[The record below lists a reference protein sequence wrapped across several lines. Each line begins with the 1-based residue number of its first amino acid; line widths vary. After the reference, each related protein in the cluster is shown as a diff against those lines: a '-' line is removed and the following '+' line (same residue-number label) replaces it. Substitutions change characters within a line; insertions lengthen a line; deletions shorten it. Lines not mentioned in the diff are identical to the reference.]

1 MDNITIVETFSAL
14 LLLSKSREHLS
25 CHIYRTCARRGA
37 CLTNSFFPL
46 HWRHFFRNWPKSK
59 RKDSTRPK
67 KQEALKIL
75 YVPLTLPIC
84 VQTILVETSVLWSWQ
99 NITLASWLTNGS
111 FFFIFLNQQLLG
123 NLSKVLCR
131 DFVIFPF
138 VTCIARLAGVILA
151 SRMGSPGPFAI
162 SESTC
167 AGSPSGSIPL
177 LKAKPQKSA

>member
-1 MDNITIVETFSAL
+1 MCADYFGGN
-14 LLLSKSREHLS
+14 LSFVVLTKH
-25 CHIYRTCARRGA
+25 HTCFM
-37 CLTNSFFPL
+37 TN
-46 HWRHFFRNWPKSK
+46 K
-59 RKDSTRPK
+59 
-67 KQEALKIL
+67 
-75 YVPLTLPIC
+75 
-84 VQTILVETSVLWSWQ
+84 
-99 NITLASWLTNGS
+99 WL